1 MAYTSIW
8 GWWKSRPI
16 TSVFPLAWNTSLEN
30 LRHCASSTSPIFNAQ
45 VEINNQQPNCSMEK
59 EHDWRYL
66 QEWQDMTSILKL
78 QGNLSQKKSRSEK
91 VFSNHRSAPWRQQD
105 FQAEDPKEDPPR
117 SESPSG
123 SQWRMDLRRPLI
135 LVPVNYFYRGHPEKM
150 DHNHMEKS
158 KCW

>member
-1 MAYTSIW
+1 M
-8 GWWKSRPI
+8 
-16 TSVFPLAWNTSLEN
+16 
-30 LRHCASSTSPIFNAQ
+30 
-45 VEINNQQPNCSMEK
+45 VEITPDHFSLPTGLKHITWKPAPLRQFNKSNLQCTSWNQQPTAELLYGKGTWLKIPTRMT
-59 EHDWRYL
+59 RYDKHIKTAG
-66 QEWQDMTSILKL
+66 QSVAK
-78 QGNLSQKKSRSEK
+78 KKSRSEK